1 MNGLTLVG
9 IAIVVLL
16 LAYLLYGR
24 WLAKTWGIDPTAKTP
39 AYKFEDGQDYV
50 PASRFTVFSHQFNS
64 IAGAGPVTG
73 PIIAAMFGWLPAFLW
88 LLVGGIFFG
97 AVQDFTALYASVK
110 NEGKSMGLIIERYIG
125 KTGKKL
131 FLLFCW
137 LFTLLVIAAF
147 ADILAGTF
155 NGFNKDGTQNVP
167 GASAASISMI
177 YILAALVFG
186 LFLRF
191 TKNSEIAKFIIG
203 VILVVAMLGLGIA
216 YPLYYDAHTW
226 RLVVFA
232 YCFIASVLPMWLLKH
247 PRDYLSIFL
256 LLGMIFGGA
265 IGIIVANPSLEMPM
279 FMGWTVK
286 NQPLFPMLFI
296 TIACGAV
303 SGFHSLVSSGTSS
316 KSIANETDML
326 PVGYGAMLVETLLG
340 VVALVIACSATQNGG
355 LPTGTPF
362 QIFGNAVGGF
372 FTMFGLP
379 AHISSCVIMMCVSAL
394 AMTTID
400 AVTRIGKMSLQEFL
414 APAEGEEAGV
424 LVKFLTNNYV
434 ATIIT
439 LALAYALC
447 LAGYASIWPLFGAA
461 NQLLSA
467 LVLTALAVFLRVT
480 GRKGWMLY
488 VPMTFMFVVTMSAL
502 IISVYNIIL
511 KLGAGNFV
519 FMVDGL
525 QLIIAAALMTLAVLV
540 VFNCWKELF
549 SAKSGKNV
557 ATAH

>member
-1 MNGLTLVG
+1 
-9 IAIVVLL
+9 
-16 LAYLLYGR
+16 
-24 WLAKTWGIDPTAKTP
+24 
-39 AYKFEDGQDYV
+39 
-50 PASRFTVFSHQFNS
+50 
-64 IAGAGPVTG
+64 
-73 PIIAAMFGWLPAFLW
+73 
-88 LLVGGIFFG
+88 
-97 AVQDFTALYASVK
+97 
-110 NEGKSMGLIIERYIG
+110 
-125 KTGKKL
+125 
-131 FLLFCW
+131 
-137 LFTLLVIAAF
+137 
-147 ADILAGTF
+147 
-155 NGFNKDGTQNVP
+155 
-167 GASAASISMI
+167 
-177 YILAALVFG
+177 
-186 LFLRF
+186 
-191 TKNSEIAKFIIG
+191 
-203 VILVVAMLGLGIA
+203 
-216 YPLYYDAHTW
+216 
-226 RLVVFA
+226 
-232 YCFIASVLPMWLLKH
+232 
-247 PRDYLSIFL
+247 
-256 LLGMIFGGA
+256 MIFGGA
-265 IGIIVANPSLEMPM
+265 IGIIVANPTLEMPM
-279 FMGWTVK
+279 FTGWTAK

-316 KSIANETDML
+316 KSISNETDML

-362 QIFGNAVGGF
+362 QIFGSAVGGF

-379 AHISSCVIMMCVSAL
+379 AHVSTCVIMMCVSAL

-414 APAEGEEAGV
+414 APPEGEEPGL
-424 LVKFLTNNYV
+424 LVKIITNNYV

-502 IISVYNIIL
+502 VISVYNIIL
-511 KLGAGNFV
+511 KIGAGNFV

-525 QLIIAAALMTLAVLV
+525 QLIIAAALMTLALLV
-540 VFNCWKELF
+540 VSHCWKELLT
-549 SAKSGKNV
+549 AKVDKN
-557 ATAH
+557 ATAAH